1 MSDSSERE
9 AANTQDV
16 LKAPPYPRPLYAWLV
31 VGILMLAYILSY
43 VDRSILTLLVDP
55 IKEDI
60 GLSDFQISL
69 LHGFAF
75 AIFYSILGFPIG
87 RIADVKNRV
96 GVIAIGVTLWSLMTA
111 ACGVAKNFTHFFL
124 ARVGVGVGEASLNPA
139 SYSIITDYFPPEK
152 LSRAISTYVM
162 GTYLGFGTAYIIGGT
177 IIRAIGDMPDPTLP
191 LIGTIFSWQLAFFIV
206 ALPGVLI
213 LLLLLFIK
221 EPFRRGRLN
230 KVSEKVQSVPLKDVG
245 AFIKRNKTTFLC
257 HATGYGMLGIMVNGM
272 ALWTPTFMVRS
283 YGWEAADAGIA
294 YGVLL
299 LIFGGSGV
307 YCGGWITDF
316 LQKRG
321 RQTAAMMTACGCAC
335 LIVIPATLYPL
346 MPTAKGALIVMAP
359 MIFFSS
365 APWGIAV
372 SAIQQFTPNELRG
385 QISALMYLFPVNL
398 IGIGFGPSL
407 VAVLTDYAFGD
418 PNDLRYSMAIICMC
432 ASILAAV
439 ILYLGLR
446 PFGRSLE
453 AAAEWKD
460 DN

>member
-1 MSDSSERE
+1 MNNSIDKKK
-9 AANTQDV
+9 AAAAKT
-16 LKAPPYPRPLYAWLV
+16 PPWPHPLYAWLV

-55 IKEDI
+55 IKQDM
-60 GLSDFQISL
+60 GLSDLQISL

-75 AIFYSILGFPIG
+75 AIFYSALGFPIG

-111 ACGVAKNFTHFFL
+111 ACGIAKNFTHFFL

-139 SYSIITDYFPPEK
+139 AYSIITDYFPKEK

-177 IIRAIGDMPDPTLP
+177 VVRAIGDRPDLVLP
-191 LIGTIFSWQLAFFIV
+191 VVGTVYSWQLAFFIV
-206 ALPGVLI
+206 ALPGALI
-213 LLLLLFIK
+213 PLLLLFVK

-230 KVSEKVQSVPLKDVG
+230 KSSNAVQSIPLQQVA
-245 AFIKRNKTTFLC
+245 AFVRRNKTTFLC
-257 HATGYGMLGIMVNGM
+257 HATGYGLLGIMVNGM

-283 YGWEAADAGIA
+283 YGWNAADAGIA
-294 YGVLL
+294 YGILL
-299 LIFGGSGV
+299 LVFGGSGV
-307 YCGGWITDF
+307 YCGGWLADV
-316 LQKRG
+316 LQQRG
-321 RQTAAMMTACGCAC
+321 RKTAALITACGCAC
-335 LIVIPATLYPL
+335 LLVIPATLYPL
-346 MPTAKGALIVMAP
+346 MPSAKTALMVMAP

-398 IGIGFGPSL
+398 IGIGFGPAI
-407 VAVLTDYAFGD
+407 VAVLTDYAFAD
-418 PNDLRYSMAIICMC
+418 ANDLRYSMAIVSMI
-432 ASILAAV
+432 ASVLAAIV
-439 ILYLGLR
+439 LRLGLK

-453 AAAEWKD
+453 AAEKWKD
-460 DN
+460 DT

>member
-1 MSDSSERE
+1 MS
-9 AANTQDV
+9 NTADNKEPKSV
-16 LKAPPYPRPLYAWLV
+16 SASKAPPYPSFWYAWFV
-31 VGILMLAYILSY
+31 VGVLTLAYILSY
-43 VDRSILTLLVDP
+43 VDRSILTLFVDP
-55 IKEDI
+55 IKEDMA
-60 GLSDFQISL
+60 LSDLQISL

-75 AIFYSILGFPIG
+75 AIFYSALGFPIG

-96 GVIAIGVTLWSLMTA
+96 GVIAIGVTFWSLMTA

-124 ARVGVGVGEASLNPA
+124 ARVGVGVGEAALNPA
-139 SYSIITDYFPPEK
+139 AYSIITDYFPKEQ

-177 IIRAIGDMPDPTLP
+177 VVRAIEGMPDLQWPI
-191 LIGTIFSWQLAFFIV
+191 IGTLHSWQLAFFIV

-213 LLLLLFIK
+213 LLALLAVK

-230 KVSEKVQSVPLKDVG
+230 KSSDAVQLIPLKDVG
-245 AFIKRNKTTFLC
+245 AFIYRNKTTFLC
-257 HATGYGMLGIMVNGM
+257 HATGYGLLGIMVNGM

-283 YGWEAADAGIA
+283 YGWNVADAGIA

-299 LIFGGSGV
+299 LVFGGGGI
-307 YCGGWITDF
+307 YCGGWVTDL
-316 LQKRG
+316 LQKKG
-321 RQTAAMMTACGCAC
+321 RETAALLTACICAC

-346 MPTAKGALIVMAP
+346 MPTATAALIVMAP

-365 APWGIAV
+365 APWGVAV

-398 IGIGFGPSL
+398 IGIGFGPTA

-418 PNDLRYSMAIICMC
+418 PNDLRYSMSIISLC
-432 ASILAAV
+432 ASILAAIV
-439 ILYLGLR
+439 LYMGLR
-446 PFGRSLE
+446 PFSRSLK
-453 AAAEWKD
+453 AAEAWKD
-460 DN
+460 DH